1 VAAKSLWLAVK
12 THYHPKTI
20 ANSQS
25 GGSKYFCSL
34 FEGVATV
41 GAHSSLRPKAHVIGS
56 ALHLIS

>member
-1 VAAKSLWLAVK
+1 VAAKSLWLVVK

-34 FEGVATV
+34 FEGAVKSDMSMA
-41 GAHSSLRPKAHVIGS
+41 
-56 ALHLIS
+56 